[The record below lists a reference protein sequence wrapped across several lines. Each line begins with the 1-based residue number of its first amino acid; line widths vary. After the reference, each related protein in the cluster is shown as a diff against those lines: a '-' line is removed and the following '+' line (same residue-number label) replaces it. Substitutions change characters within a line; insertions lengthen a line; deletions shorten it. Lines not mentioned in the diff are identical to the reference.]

1 LKKTTKKKASKKKPV
16 IVHKFDLK
24 SLFDFVKHLIS
35 SEQARNVK
43 QTYNSL
49 TFHRQLN
56 KQKPLSFATFKVDFN
71 DPLYRVSAFGA
82 TSITGNLAYGGRFN
96 VGGSQFNKLIGIKP
110 FAALYLSTDLHCAID
125 EYTQGTPLGPSDVQY
140 ALTPSKN
147 FELWDID
154 KVVKFLNF
162 PNLNNLIN
170 QGPIFSSWGYCKVPM
185 QSQILASWLKKI
197 GGDGVIFRS
206 TQSTGSYC
214 IALFA
219 KDNAHSNALFSQVKN
234 I

>member
-1 LKKTTKKKASKKKPV
+1 MKKTTKKKASKKKPV

-24 SLFDFVKHLIS
+24 SLFDFVKQLVS
-35 SEQARNVK
+35 SGQARNVK

-49 TFHRQLN
+49 TFHRLLN

-71 DPLYRVSAFGA
+71 DPLYRVSAFNA

-96 VGGSQFNKLIGIKP
+96 VGGSQLNKLIGIKP
-110 FAALYLSTDLHCAID
+110 FATLYLSTDLQCAID
-125 EYTQGTPLGPSDVQY
+125 EYTQGTPLGPNDVKY

-147 FELWDID
+147 LELWDID

-170 QGPIFSSWGYCKVPM
+170 QGPLFNSWGYCKVPM
-185 QSQILASWLKKI
+185 QSQILTFWLKKI
-197 GGDGVIFRS
+197 GGDGIIFRS
-206 TQSTGSYC
+206 TQSSGSHC

-219 KDNAHSNALFSQVKN
+219 KDNTHSKSLFSQVKT